1 MKAYKL
7 SIGSPVYQEVYSYA
21 KKKVKK
27 IVKDECR
34 KHLILRFTA
43 RHTSIQTAH
52 SELEKI
58 VTHFTKLTG
67 NSSVADLSTI
77 PWGEPFL
84 FDEKKGMFQGAICIP
99 KDFDDLE
106 AQKEFLKES
115 CKAYETLLNESDVD
129 SSLLPSIT
137 MG

>member
-43 RHTSIQTAH
+43 RHTTVQTAQ

-58 VTHFTKLTG
+58 VSYFAKLTG

-77 PWGEPFL
+77 SWGEPYK
-84 FDEKKGMFQGAICIP
+84 FDTQKGLFQGAICIP
-99 KDFDDLE
+99 KNFDCPE
-106 AQKEFLKES
+106 EQREFLKES
-115 CKAYETLLNESDVD
+115 CKAYEASLNETYASLCGVC
-129 SSLLPSIT
+129 SSN
-137 MG
+137 